1 MNPFER
7 KNGQKITPTQA
18 RIIEEL
24 LGDPSVTQGEIARRA
39 RCTKRTV
46 RNHAKRT
53 GIKFV
58 GEEREKKARNK
69 ELVRMR
75 DAGVLWRVICEKFDI
90 DWARAHRIYEN
101 TKDKMERGEL

>member
-1 MNPFER
+1 MKPFER

-24 LGDPSVTQGEIARRA
+24 LGDPEVTQDEIARRA
-39 RCTKRTV
+39 RCTARTV

-53 GIKFV
+53 GIKLV
-58 GEEREKKARNK
+58 SKEKGKRKRNK

-75 DAGVLWRVICEKFDI
+75 DSGELWRVICEKFEI
-90 DWARAHRIYEN
+90 DWATAHRIYVR
-101 TKDKMERGEL
+101 TKDKMERGEI